1 MRCRN
6 LISQRSTLK
15 RFQKYRTA
23 QNTLKNENLFHFYA
37 EDEIYDASIQ
47 EIKLWIYSE
56 RTFISSRCFWTALKY
71 ECFIELLSYHIAI
84 VQFMKYYMKHTTI
97 SINSRPVK
105 IWYWDILIQTYD
117 WVYRDM
123 NFLAEILLV
132 QVSFRLSKVLFMK
145 YISCMDKIIRAYR
158 RQMVVSRQVINGINT
173 KTPLEWVFMY
183 FANMPLTWNSSM
195 KFFGIFFCNF
205 HQY

>member
-84 VQFMKYYMKHTTI
+84 VWFMKYYIRHATI
-97 SINSRPVK
+97 SIYSRPVTLSF
-105 IWYWDILIQTYD
+105 IWFWDILKQTYNL
-117 WVYRDM
+117 VYRDM
-123 NFLAEILLV
+123 NFQAQILLV

-145 YISCMDKIIRAYR
+145 YISCMNKIIRAYR

-173 KTPLEWVFMY
+173 KTPLNGFFMY
-183 FANMPLTWNSSM
+183 FANMPLTWNSS
-195 KFFGIFFCNF
+195 
-205 HQY
+205 Y